1 MTLSSR
7 SRRSAWKPGV
17 PSARAITASPSMTNG
32 DGRLRFSHCGI
43 ADRWKCTIFQS
54 EPRLAITNVT
64 RPGLLKGLPSS
75 TPVEVFNP
83 AMTTAVSDRTMTSD
97 ELMGAARGFRVRSAP
112 SKYFR
117 IAAGSVT
124 TVWLPVLMNSASG
137 AFSFTMASTSD
148 AANAFVHS
156 STTASASSF
165 GPAIATDEN
174 DARMQTTDRDA
185 RMSSPKKIAR
195 NPTAF

>member
-1 MTLSSR
+1 MK
-7 SRRSAWKPGV
+7 AGPGT
-17 PSARAITASPSMTNG
+17 RAAPQSF
-32 DGRLRFSHCGI
+32 LYCGI

-64 RPGLLKGLPSS
+64 RPGLLKVLPSS
-75 TPVEVFNP
+75 TPVEVFSP
-83 AMTTAVSDRTMTSD
+83 AMTTAVSDRTITSD

-124 TVWLPVLMNSASG
+124 TVLLPVPMNSASG
-137 AFSFTMASTSD
+137 AFRLTIASTSD

-156 STTASASSF
+156 SKTARASSF
-165 GPAIATDEN
+165 GPAIAADEKE
-174 DARMQTTDRDA
+174 ARKQTTDRAA
-185 RMSSPKKIAR
+185 RTVFPQDRSERHGS
-195 NPTAF
+195 

>member
-1 MTLSSR
+1 AGAAGHGTARRRIAGNIAGTFVADAAMNTDRAAGAACFQDDRPACTGAGWSVKQSSR
-7 SRRSAWKPGV
+7 ATIGV
-17 PSARAITASPSMTNG
+17 
-32 DGRLRFSHCGI
+32 LRFAYCGI

-64 RPGLLKGLPSS
+64 RPGLLKGLSSS

-124 TVWLPVLMNSASG
+124 TVWLPVPMNSASG

-156 STTASASSF
+156 STTASAS
-165 GPAIATDEN
+165 
-174 DARMQTTDRDA
+174 
-185 RMSSPKKIAR
+185 
-195 NPTAF
+195 